1 MLWNSAGPFWFRM
14 NQAHK
19 KGGPF
24 RIRLFENRSAASLVC
39 KCDVDPA
46 AFLIE
51 EDVAGSKSEEGMIL
65 AHADIS
71 TWMPFGAALA
81 DEDVSCDDDFATELF
96 HAETLAV

>member
-1 MLWNSAGPFWFRM
+1 MLSF
-14 NQAHK
+14 QESVQLSHK

-51 EDVAGSKSEEGMIL
+51 ENVAGSKSEEGMIF

-71 TWMPFGAALA
+71 TWMPFSAALA

-96 HAETLAV
+96 DAETLAV